1 MVTVLL
7 ISILLKSFTRNTL
20 IITGTSINI
29 CVYATALDAI
39 QIDMHTIDGVV
50 GTSVEL
56 HKAVLDN
63 IDYCFTLRS

>member
-1 MVTVLL
+1 M
-7 ISILLKSFTRNTL
+7 